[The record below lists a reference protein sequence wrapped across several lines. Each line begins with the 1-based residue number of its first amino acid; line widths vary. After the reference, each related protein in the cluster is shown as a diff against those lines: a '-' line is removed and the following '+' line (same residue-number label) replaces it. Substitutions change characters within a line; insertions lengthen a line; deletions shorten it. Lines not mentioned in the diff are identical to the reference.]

1 MREMKDSG
9 IPWIGEIPK
18 NWELIKGKY
27 IFTQRNQKDNKINLE
42 LLSPTQNY
50 GVIPQKKYEELS
62 GMNAVKLK
70 EKIGRASCRERV

>member
-1 MREMKDSG
+1 MREMKDSS
-9 IPWIGEIPK
+9 IPWVGEIPK

-50 GVIPQKKYEELS
+50 GVIPQKNMKNYL
-62 GMNAVKLK
+62 G
-70 EKIGRASCRERV
+70 